1 MHIFFK
7 TDNIFEL
14 IKLLIKKNRNDNSSV
29 CVLFK
34 TNAQCQ
40 EFSSYLWKAFDCIAH
55 GLALDGFDQNVMID
69 IKEHKK
75 DVLIIVE
82 DAIFDQLHYKKI
94 FFIGDCYKDQYQGKH
109 FSYFDKKWS
118 SQE

>member
-14 IKLLIKKNRNDNSSV
+14 IKLLIKKNRNDNSSM

-75 DVLIIVE
+75 DVHSRRGLLMKVNKRRKLLDYLKRKDENRYQTLIKS
-82 DAIFDQLHYKKI
+82 L
-94 FFIGDCYKDQYQGKH
+94 GLRR
-109 FSYFDKKWS
+109 
-118 SQE
+118 